1 VKSKAFSLLLS
12 IAICQAAGLI
22 GSFFTAPAIPTWY
35 ATLQKPSF
43 SPPNWLFAPVWIS
56 LYALMGIA
64 LFLIWQKG
72 WQKKS
77 VKQALTIFGFQLG
90 LNSLWSIIF
99 FGFQSPFWALVEII
113 ILWGLILL
121 TIIKFKP
128 LSKTASLLLV
138 PYLLWTTFATILNFA
153 IARLN

>member
-1 VKSKAFSLLLS
+1 MKSKAFSLLLS